1 MTRALGFHAFG
12 ELRPRPRRSAPPLS
26 LSLSLSPWA
35 PVHSGLYQKC
45 SYTNLAGFFDPQEH
59 AERTK
64 RRQAGQYV
72 LEIAGGGELRAA
84 PQGPERRGGPG
95 GARGVRA
102 GRAAHHARAVGAA
115 PRRRPPLLRRRAG
128 RRCGS
133 RGSAGQGPPHSRTPL
148 SLARSLSLW
157 AALPLSPCLSQGEGV
172 YEPSRKKGPEA
183 KTVTWR
189 WNPLSSHPLAGRVGG
204 VVRRPAPVKSKP

>member
-72 LEIAGGGELRAA
+72 LEIAGGASFVLLLRAQKGARDEEELGAYVRDAPRITRGLLARRPAAAILYFVDGRVAAVEVAA
-84 PQGPERRGGPG
+84 PQDK
-95 GARGVRA
+95 V
-102 GRAAHHARAVGAA
+102 
-115 PRRRPPLLRRRAG
+115 PRTPAPLL
-128 RRCGS
+128 S
-133 RGSAGQGPPHSRTPL
+133 RPLTPL
-148 SLARSLSLW
+148 RL
-157 AALPLSPCLSQGEGV
+157 
-172 YEPSRKKGPEA
+172 
-183 KTVTWR
+183 
-189 WNPLSSHPLAGRVGG
+189 
-204 VVRRPAPVKSKP
+204 